1 MFYFLEMENY
11 LVKMVS
17 FEACLSHERGMEVL
31 EISKMIVGQM

>member
-11 LVKMVS
+11 LVKVVS
-17 FEACLSHERGMEVL
+17 FEGCLSHERGMEVL